1 MSSVH
6 EVRSNHL
13 DLAGRVRQIRRDL
26 YGESG
31 GPVLAEAL
39 GVPARTWRNYES
51 GVIIPATVLLRFLGV
66 TGADPA
72 WLLTGEGDA
81 YRAPATPGRRPAHPP
96 HRVVGA

>member
-6 EVRSNHL
+6 VVRSNHI

-31 GPVLAEAL
+31 GSMLAEAL

-72 WLLTGEGDA
+72 WLLTGEGEA
-81 YRAPATPGRRPAHPP
+81 YRAAATSSRRPAGPP
-96 HRVVGA
+96 RRAVGA